1 MAKDSPLSTEEIREA
16 ADLFFESFAVIRTGM
31 PDGSTTEDTLKVL
44 EYVAKLAIKMRID
57 REREKLSR
65 FGFSKKEEAVA

>member
-1 MAKDSPLSTEEIREA
+1 MAKDKPLSKEEVQEA
-16 ADLFFESFAVIRTGM
+16 ADLFFESFAIIRTGM

-57 REREKLSR
+57 REREKLSS
-65 FGFSKKEEAVA
+65 FGYMKEVNEL

>member
-1 MAKDSPLSTEEIREA
+1 MDSPLSTEEIREA
-16 ADLFFESFAVIRTGM
+16 ADLFFESFAVIHTGM
-31 PDGSTTEDTLKVL
+31 PEGSTTEDTLKVL

-65 FGFSKKEEAVA
+65 FGFSKKEEAIPFP

>member
-1 MAKDSPLSTEEIREA
+1 MAKDKPLSKEEVQEA
-16 ADLFFESFAVIRTGM
+16 ADLFFESFAIIRTGM

-57 REREKLSR
+57 REREKLSS
-65 FGFSKKEEAVA
+65 FGYMREVNEL